1 MCAPHG
7 QGIMKKMEGLAIMY
21 SIPPQMEN
29 ELIRMGV
36 LPPTELEALEE
47 LVDPR
52 TECMQKDY
60 FRSPYNEEGEIA
72 F

>member
-1 MCAPHG
+1 
-7 QGIMKKMEGLAIMY
+7 MEGLAIMY

-29 ELIRMGV
+29 ELIRMGI

-47 LVDPR
+47 LVDSKV
-52 TECMQKDY
+52 ECMKSGY
-60 FRSPYNEEGEIA
+60 FRSPYNEEGDIA

>member
-1 MCAPHG
+1 
-7 QGIMKKMEGLAIMY
+7 
-21 SIPPQMEN
+21 MEN

-52 TECMQKDY
+52 TECMKSGY
-60 FRSPYNEEGEIA
+60 FRSPHNEEGDIA

>member
-1 MCAPHG
+1 MA
-7 QGIMKKMEGLAIMY
+7 ELETTY

>member
-1 MCAPHG
+1 
-7 QGIMKKMEGLAIMY
+7 MY

-29 ELIRMGV
+29 ELIRMGI

-47 LVDPR
+47 LVDLKV
-52 TECMQKDY
+52 ECMKMGY
-60 FRSPYNEEGEIA
+60 FRSPYNEEGDIA

>member
-1 MCAPHG
+1 
-7 QGIMKKMEGLAIMY
+7 MEGLAIMY

-29 ELIRMGV
+29 ELIRMGI

-47 LVDPR
+47 LVDLKV
-52 TECMQKDY
+52 ECMKMGY
-60 FRSPYNEEGEIA
+60 FRSPYNEEGDIA

>member
-1 MCAPHG
+1 
-7 QGIMKKMEGLAIMY
+7 MY

-52 TECMQKDY
+52 TECMKKDY

>member
-1 MCAPHG
+1 
-7 QGIMKKMEGLAIMY
+7 
-21 SIPPQMEN
+21 MEN

-52 TECMQKDY
+52 TERMKKDY